1 MDTYQIRVVAYFAAS
16 LPGQPSVTPLRAWQ
30 YNPRMGYGRGGFSPA
45 LLLSMTFL
53 LRFTSLWL
61 LLLAALGSTI
71 LASCN
76 SDSQTQTTEQVASDA
91 SATSVAG
98 GQPLMDSTQLISAF
112 RTEPAFKTQLLPALR
127 FYRERKFQLGWFKN
141 HEPVAQVK
149 NIQAIIGKAADEGL
163 NPKDYQ
169 IRDISKMVSELE
181 KVRNDSVR
189 RNALERQTD
198 IALTGTYLKWAN
210 DYYRGVANPRDKKD
224 SSWLIKPNKIKLNK
238 ALLTFLGE
246 RKSRYN
252 YYEFA
257 PLHPE
262 YDQLKKALA
271 TYRAEERVGGWP
283 ALPAN
288 TVLKPGQYSPAV
300 AALRQ
305 RLLGRASGGAASAS
319 VVVTA
324 KAGHATDVAA
334 LTYDSTLETAVEQF
348 QEDAGLKADGIV
360 RGETLKQLN
369 VPIGTRID
377 QLILN
382 MERWR
387 WLPKKFEPNYLLVNI
402 PEYILHVVE
411 NGKEAFN
418 MRVIV
423 GKVLHETPVFS
434 DKMEYVVLAPYWN
447 VPFSII
453 DNELR
458 DKLVANPNYLNR
470 LDMEVVKGSGRKAT
484 VVGPASI
491 DWANVTQETFKYTL
505 RRRPGPKNDLGDV
518 KFIFPNSN
526 DIYLHDTPHDEL
538 FSQSSRSFSH
548 GCVRLSEPIKLATY
562 LLRDRPEWDKQTI
575 LDSIATHREKYIT
588 LKDKLPVYLVYFT
601 AWADASGHPHFRD
614 DIYGLD
620 KKLAREYFD

>member
-1 MDTYQIRVVAYFAAS
+1 
-16 LPGQPSVTPLRAWQ
+16 
-30 YNPRMGYGRGGFSPA
+30 
-45 LLLSMTFL
+45 
-53 LRFTSLWL
+53 
-61 LLLAALGSTI
+61 
-71 LASCN
+71 
-76 SDSQTQTTEQVASDA
+76 
-91 SATSVAG
+91 
-98 GQPLMDSTQLISAF
+98 
-112 RTEPAFKTQLLPALR
+112 
-127 FYRERKFQLGWFKN
+127 
-141 HEPVAQVK
+141 
-149 NIQAIIGKAADEGL
+149 
-163 NPKDYQ
+163 
-169 IRDISKMVSELE
+169 MV
-181 KVRNDSVR
+181 
-189 RNALERQTD
+189 
-198 IALTGTYLKWAN
+198 
-210 DYYRGVANPRDKKD
+210 
-224 SSWLIKPNKIKLNK
+224 KPNKIKLDK

-271 TYRAEERVGGWP
+271 SYRAQERAGGWP
-283 ALPAN
+283 MLPA
-288 TVLKPGQYSPAV
+288 TLVLKPGAASPAV
-300 AALRQ
+300 AALRK
-305 RLLGRASGGAASAS
+305 RLLGSAGGDAASKPTTPSNKPVGPTAAAVAP
-319 VVVTA
+319 VVQ
-324 KAGHATDVAA
+324 
-334 LTYDSTLETAVEQF
+334 TYDPELVQAVKLF
-348 QEDAGLKADGIV
+348 QQDAGLKADGIV

-402 PEYILHVVE
+402 PEYTLHVIE
-411 NGKEAFN
+411 DNKEAFN

-434 DKMEYVVLAPYWN
+434 DKIEYVVLAPYWN

-458 DKLVANPNYLNR
+458 GKLTANPNYLDR
-470 LDMEVVKGSGRKAT
+470 LDMEVVKGYGRKAE
-484 VVGPASI
+484 VIDPSSV
-491 DWANVTQETFKYTL
+491 DWANVTQATFKYTL

-548 GCVRLSEPIKLATY
+548 GCVRLSEPIKLANY
-562 LLRDRPEWDKQTI
+562 LLRDRPEWDQQTI
-575 LDSIATHREKYIT
+575 LDTIATHREKYIT
-588 LKDKLPVYLVYFT
+588 LKEKLPVYLVYFT
-601 AWADASGHPHFRD
+601 AWADAAGHPHFRD

>member
-1 MDTYQIRVVAYFAAS
+1 MNFLFRTTS
-16 LPGQPSVTPLRAWQ
+16 L
-30 YNPRMGYGRGGFSPA
+30 
-45 LLLSMTFL
+45 
-53 LRFTSLWL
+53 LWL
-61 LLLAALGSTI
+61 LLMAALGSTT
-71 LASCN
+71 LASCG
-76 SDSQTQTTEQVASDA
+76 SDSQNQTAGQTVADS
-91 SATSVAG
+91 SVTTAAG
-98 GQPLMDSTQLISAF
+98 SQLLLDSTTVINAF
-112 RTEPAFKTQLLPALR
+112 QVEPKFKAQLLPARR
-127 FYRERKFQLGWFKN
+127 FYRERGFRLGWFKD
-141 HEPVAQVK
+141 HQPVARVRTLQD
-149 NIQAIIGKAADEGL
+149 IIAKAGNEGL

-169 IRDISKMVSELE
+169 VKDLSKMLAEL
-181 KVRNDSVR
+181 KTVQGDSVR
-189 RNALERQTD
+189 RNALERQVD
-198 IALTGTYLKWAN
+198 IALTGTYMKWAN
-210 DYYRGVANPRDKKD
+210 DYYRGVANPHDKKD
-224 SSWLIKPNKIKLNK
+224 ASWLVKPNKIKLNK

-271 TYRAEERVGGWP
+271 TYRAQEHAGGWP
-283 ALPAN
+283 VLPGTLN
-288 TVLKPGQYSPAV
+288 LKPGATSPAV
-300 AALRQ
+300 AALRK
-305 RLLGRASGGAASAS
+305 RLLDSVGGATASPLPTTSNQPA
-319 VVVTA
+319 A
-324 KAGHATDVAA
+324 PVAVA
-334 LTYDSTLETAVEQF
+334 PSAQVYDSELVQAVKLF
-348 QEDAGLKADGIV
+348 QQDAGLKPTGTV
-360 RGETLKQLN
+360 SGETLKELN

-402 PEYILHVVE
+402 PEYTLHVIE
-411 NGKEAFN
+411 ADKEVFN

-458 DKLVANPNYLNR
+458 GKLAANPNYLNR

-484 VVGPASI
+484 VINPASV

-562 LLRDRPEWDKQTI
+562 LLRDRPEWDQATI
-575 LDSIATHREKYIT
+575 LDTIATHREKYIT
-588 LKDKLPVYLVYFT
+588 LKEKLPVYLVYFT
-601 AWADASGHPHFRD
+601 AWADADGHPHFRD

>member
-1 MDTYQIRVVAYFAAS
+1 
-16 LPGQPSVTPLRAWQ
+16 
-30 YNPRMGYGRGGFSPA
+30 
-45 LLLSMTFL
+45 MTLL
-53 LRFTSLWL
+53 LRFTSQLWL
-61 LLLAALGSTI
+61 LLAVLGSAAI
-71 LASCN
+71 ASCG
-76 SDSQTQTTEQVASDA
+76 SDSPTQTTDQSTADSSTTA
-91 SATSVAG
+91 VAG
-98 GQPLMDSTQLISAF
+98 AQPRMDSTQLIRAF
-112 RTEPAFKTQLLPALR
+112 RAEPAFKAQLLPALR
-127 FYRERKFQLGWFKN
+127 FYRERRFQLGWFKN
-141 HEPVAQVK
+141 HQPVAQVK
-149 NIQAIIGKAADEGL
+149 SILAITNKAADEGL

-169 IRDISKMVSELE
+169 IKDISKMLAELE
-181 KVRNDSVR
+181 KVEDDSVR
-189 RNALERQTD
+189 RNKAEREAD
-198 IALTGTYLKWAN
+198 IALTGTYMKWAN
-210 DYYRGVANPRDKKD
+210 DYYRGVANPHDKKD
-224 SSWLIKPNKIKLNK
+224 TSWMVKPNKIKLNK
-238 ALLTFLGE
+238 ALATFLGE

-262 YDQLKKALA
+262 YDQLKQALA
-271 TYRAEERVGGWP
+271 TYRTQERTGGWP
-283 ALPAN
+283 TLPAN

-300 AALRQ
+300 ASLRK
-305 RLLGRASGGAASAS
+305 RLLDSAGGETASAPAA
-319 VVVTA
+319 TPA
-324 KAGHATDVAA
+324 KPGQPVDVAA
-334 LTYDSTLETAVEQF
+334 LTYDSALEAAVKQF
-348 QEDAGLKADGIV
+348 QQDAGLKPTGIV
-360 RGETLKQLN
+360 SGETLKQLN
-369 VPIGTRID
+369 VPIGARID

-402 PEYILHVVE
+402 PEYTLHVME
-411 NGKEAFN
+411 DSKEAFN

-434 DKMEYVVLAPYWN
+434 DKMEYVVLSPYWN

-453 DNELR
+453 ENELR
-458 DKLVANPNYLNR
+458 GKLTANPNYLDH
-470 LDMEVVKGSGRKAT
+470 LDMEVVKGSGRKAIA
-484 VVGPASI
+484 VDPGSI

-548 GCVRLSEPIKLATY
+548 GCVRLSEPIKLANY
-562 LLRDRPEWDKQTI
+562 LLRDRPEWDKQTV
-575 LDSIATHREKYIT
+575 LDSIATRREKYIT
-588 LKDKLPVYLVYFT
+588 LKEKLPVYLVYFT

>member
-1 MDTYQIRVVAYFAAS
+1 
-16 LPGQPSVTPLRAWQ
+16 
-30 YNPRMGYGRGGFSPA
+30 
-45 LLLSMTFL
+45 MTLF
-53 LRFTSLWL
+53 LRFNSLLWL
-61 LLLAALGSTI
+61 LLMAALGSTTFT
-71 LASCN
+71 SCG
-76 SDSQTQTTEQVASDA
+76 SDTQTQTAGQKTVGD
-91 SATSVAG
+91 SAAATAPG
-98 GQPLMDSTQLISAF
+98 PQPHLDSTSLIKTF
-112 RTEPAFKTQLLPALR
+112 RAEPAFKAQLLPALR
-127 FYRERKFQLGWFKN
+127 FYRERGFQLGWFKN
-141 HEPVAQVK
+141 HQPVAQVQTLLG
-149 NIQAIIGKAADEGL
+149 ITAKAADEGL
-163 NPKDYQ
+163 NPKDNQ
-169 IRDISKMVSELE
+169 VKDISKMIAELE
-181 KVRNDSVR
+181 KARADSVH
-189 RNALERQTD
+189 RNTLERQID
-198 IALTGTYLKWAN
+198 VALTGTYMKWAN
-210 DYYRGVANPRDKKD
+210 DYYRGVANPRDTK
-224 SSWLIKPNKIKLNK
+224 STLWQVKPNKIKLNK

-271 TYRAEERVGGWP
+271 TYRAQERAGGWP
-283 ALPAN
+283 ALPA
-288 TVLKPGQYSPAV
+288 TLTLKQGDTSPAV
-300 AALRQ
+300 AALRK
-305 RLLGRASGGAASAS
+305 RLLGSDKQATRMPVSAPARPGTAPPAAAP
-319 VVVTA
+319 
-324 KAGHATDVAA
+324 VAQ
-334 LTYDSTLETAVEQF
+334 TYGPELVQAVKNF
-348 QEDAGLKADGIV
+348 QQDAGLNADGIV
-360 RGETLKQLN
+360 RGETLRQLN
-369 VPIGTRID
+369 VPIGSRID

-402 PEYILHVVE
+402 PEYTLHVIE
-411 NGKEAFN
+411 QGKEAFN

-458 DKLVANPNYLNR
+458 DKLVANPNYLDR
-470 LDMEVVKGSGRKAT
+470 LDMEVVKGTGRKAT
-484 VVGPASI
+484 IVDPSSV

-505 RRRPGPKNDLGDV
+505 RRRPGPKNDLGNV

-562 LLRDRPEWDKQTI
+562 LLRNRPEWDQQTI
-575 LDSIATHREKYIT
+575 LDSIATRHEKYIT
-588 LKDKLPVYLVYFT
+588 LKEKLPVYLVYFT
-601 AWADASGHPHFRD
+601 AWADADGHPHFRD

-620 KKLAREYFD
+620 KTLAREYFD

>member
-1 MDTYQIRVVAYFAAS
+1 
-16 LPGQPSVTPLRAWQ
+16 
-30 YNPRMGYGRGGFSPA
+30 
-45 LLLSMTFL
+45 MTLL
-53 LRFTSLWL
+53 LRFTSLLWL
-61 LLLAALGSTI
+61 LLLVAFGTTT
-71 LASCN
+71 LASCS
-76 SDSQTQTTEQVASDA
+76 SDSQQQ
-91 SATSVAG
+91 SADQSVADSSASVVLG
-98 GQPLMDSTQLISAF
+98 AQPRLDSLEVIKAF
-112 RTEPAFKTQLLPALR
+112 RADPAFKAQLLPARR
-127 FYRERKFQLGWFKN
+127 FYRERGFQLGWFKA
-141 HEPVAQVK
+141 HQPVARVK
-149 NIQAIIGKAADEGL
+149 TLQDIIAKASDEGL

-169 IRDISKMVSELE
+169 TNDIDKMMTELE
-181 KVRNDSVR
+181 KVRSDSTR
-189 RNALERQTD
+189 RNALERQID
-198 IALTGTYLKWAN
+198 IALTGTYMKWAN
-210 DYYRGVANPRDKKD
+210 DYYRGIANPHDKKD
-224 SSWLIKPNKIKLNK
+224 TSWMVKPNKIKLNK

-271 TYRAEERVGGWP
+271 TYRAQERAGGWP
-283 ALPAN
+283 TLPATLN
-288 TVLKPGQYSPAV
+288 LKPGAASPAV
-300 AALRQ
+300 AALRK
-305 RLLGRASGGAASAS
+305 RLLDSAGGATASTPPSASAQPG
-319 VVVTA
+319 A
-324 KAGHATDVAA
+324 AAPATQV
-334 LTYDSTLETAVEQF
+334 YDAELVQAVKLF
-348 QEDAGLKADGIV
+348 QQDAGLKATGIV
-360 RGETLKQLN
+360 SGETLKELN

-387 WLPKKFEPNYLLVNI
+387 WLPKKFEPDYLLVNI
-402 PEYILHVVE
+402 PEYTLHVME
-411 NGKEAFN
+411 DNKEAFN

-458 DKLVANPNYLNR
+458 DKLTANPNYLDR
-470 LDMEVVKGSGRKAT
+470 LDMEVVKGYGRKAEVIDPTT
-484 VVGPASI
+484 V
-491 DWANVTQETFKYTL
+491 DWANVTQATFKYTL

-538 FSQSSRSFSH
+538 FSQSNRSFSH
-548 GCVRLSEPIKLATY
+548 GCVRVSEPIKLATY
-562 LLRDRPEWDKQTI
+562 LLRNRPEWDQATI
-575 LDSIATHREKYIT
+575 LDTIATHREKYIT
-588 LKDKLPVYLVYFT
+588 LKEKLPVYLVYFT
-601 AWADASGHPHFRD
+601 AWADAAGHPHFRD

>member
-1 MDTYQIRVVAYFAAS
+1 
-16 LPGQPSVTPLRAWQ
+16 
-30 YNPRMGYGRGGFSPA
+30 
-45 LLLSMTFL
+45 MTFF
-53 LRFTSLWL
+53 LRFTSLLW
-61 LLLAALGSTI
+61 LLLAALGSTT
-71 LASCN
+71 LASCGSN
-76 SDSQTQTTEQVASDA
+76 SSTQTETGTQVTNDS
-91 SATSVAG
+91 SAVVVVGA
-98 GQPLMDSTQLISAF
+98 QPRLDSTQLITAF
-112 RTEPAFKTQLLPALR
+112 RGEPAFKAQLLPALR
-127 FYRERKFQLGWFKN
+127 FYRDRKFQLGWFKN
-141 HEPVAQVK
+141 HEPVAQAK
-149 NIQAIIGKAADEGL
+149 NILAITSKAADEGL

-169 IRDISKMVSELE
+169 IKDISKMLAELE
-181 KVRNDSVR
+181 KVRGDSVR
-189 RNALERQTD
+189 RNALERQVD

-210 DYYRGVANPRDKKD
+210 DYYRGIANPRDKKD
-224 SSWLIKPNKIKLNK
+224 SSWMVKPNKIKLNK
-238 ALLTFLGE
+238 ALATFLGE

-262 YDQLKKALA
+262 YDQLKQALA
-271 TYRAEERVGGWP
+271 TYRVQERAGGWP
-283 ALPAN
+283 ALPAG

-300 AALRQ
+300 AALRK
-305 RLLGRASGGAASAS
+305 RLLDSEGGAAPSATAAPA
-319 VVVTA
+319 TA
-324 KAGHATDVAA
+324 KSGQPTDVSA
-334 LTYDSTLETAVEQF
+334 LTYDAKLQAAVKKF

-402 PEYILHVVE
+402 PEFKLHVIE
-411 NGKEAFN
+411 DNKEAFN

-453 DNELR
+453 DKELR
-458 DKLVANPNYLNR
+458 GKLTANPNYLDR
-470 LDMEVVKGSGRKAT
+470 LDMEVVKGYGRKAT
-484 VVGPASI
+484 TVDPASI
-491 DWANVTQETFKYTL
+491 DWANVTQANFKYTL

-538 FSQSSRSFSH
+538 FAQSSRSFSH
-548 GCVRLSEPIKLATY
+548 GCVRLSEPIKLAEY

-575 LDSIATHREKYIT
+575 LDTIATHREKYIT
-588 LKDKLPVYLVYFT
+588 LKQKLPVYLVYFT
-601 AWADASGHPHFRD
+601 AWADADGHPHFRD

>member
-1 MDTYQIRVVAYFAAS
+1 
-16 LPGQPSVTPLRAWQ
+16 
-30 YNPRMGYGRGGFSPA
+30 
-45 LLLSMTFL
+45 MTLL
-53 LRFTSLWL
+53 LRFTSQLWL
-61 LLLAALGSTI
+61 LLAVLGSAAI
-71 LASCN
+71 ASCG
-76 SDSQTQTTEQVASDA
+76 SDSPTQTTDQSTADSSTTA
-91 SATSVAG
+91 VAG
-98 GQPLMDSTQLISAF
+98 AQPRMDSTQLIRAF
-112 RTEPAFKTQLLPALR
+112 RAEPAFKAQLLPALR
-127 FYRERKFQLGWFKN
+127 FYRERRFQLGWFKN
-141 HEPVAQVK
+141 HQPVAQVK
-149 NIQAIIGKAADEGL
+149 SILAITNKAADEGL

-169 IRDISKMVSELE
+169 IKDISKILAELE
-181 KVRNDSVR
+181 KVRDDSVR
-189 RNALERQTD
+189 RNKAEREAD
-198 IALTGTYLKWAN
+198 IALTGTYMKWAN
-210 DYYRGVANPRDKKD
+210 DYYRGVANPHDKKD
-224 SSWLIKPNKIKLNK
+224 TSWMVKPNKIKLNK
-238 ALLTFLGE
+238 ALATFLGE

-262 YDQLKKALA
+262 YDQLKQALA
-271 TYRAEERVGGWP
+271 TYRTQERTGGWP
-283 ALPAN
+283 TLPAN

-300 AALRQ
+300 ASLRK
-305 RLLGRASGGAASAS
+305 RLLDSAGGETASAPAATS
-319 VVVTA
+319 A
-324 KAGHATDVAA
+324 KPGQPVDVAA
-334 LTYDSTLETAVEQF
+334 LTYDSALEAAVKQF
-348 QEDAGLKADGIV
+348 QQDAGLKPTGIV
-360 RGETLKQLN
+360 SGETLKQLN
-369 VPIGTRID
+369 VPIGARID

-402 PEYILHVVE
+402 PEYTLHVME
-411 NGKEAFN
+411 DSKEAFN

-434 DKMEYVVLAPYWN
+434 DKMEYVVLSPYWN

-453 DNELR
+453 ENELR
-458 DKLVANPNYLNR
+458 GKLTANPNYLDH
-470 LDMEVVKGSGRKAT
+470 LDMEVVKGSGRKAIA
-484 VVGPASI
+484 VDPGSI

-548 GCVRLSEPIKLATY
+548 GCVRLSEPIKLANY
-562 LLRDRPEWDKQTI
+562 LLRDRPEWDKQTV
-575 LDSIATHREKYIT
+575 LDSIATRREKYIT
-588 LKDKLPVYLVYFT
+588 LKEKLPVYLVYFT

>member
-1 MDTYQIRVVAYFAAS
+1 M
-16 LPGQPSVTPLRAWQ
+16 
-30 YNPRMGYGRGGFSPA
+30 
-45 LLLSMTFL
+45 
-53 LRFTSLWL
+53 
-61 LLLAALGSTI
+61 LAALGSTI

-112 RTEPAFKTQLLPALR
+112 RTEPAFKTHLLPALR

-189 RNALERQTD
+189 RNALERETD

-224 SSWLIKPNKIKLNK
+224 LSWLIKPNKIKLNK

-262 YDQLKKALA
+262 YDQLKEALA

-319 VVVTA
+319 VVVAA

-411 NGKEAFN
+411 DGKEAFN